1 MTDVDLTQSHVFVDG
16 RLVSAKVERIVQ
28 AIKDYE
34 PEIDVQWIPPEAREP
49 DQAAFAIIHRPVG
62 KPDYVCFY
70 VKDESEFDERVLLR
84 LIYNDQR
91 NGERQMTELEAFEKT
106 QALLQKQAWL
116 DQVEEANDIAAFALR
131 TKLNKFTLPDPNNPG
146 RIITIRE

>member
-1 MTDVDLTQSHVFVDG
+1 MTDIDLTQSHVFVDG

-34 PEIDVQWIPPEAREP
+34 PEIDVEWIPPEAREEG
-49 DQAAFAIIHRPVG
+49 QAAFAIIHRPVG
-62 KPDYVCFY
+62 KPHYVCFY
-70 VKDESEFDERVLLR
+70 VKDESEFDERVLLK

-91 NGERQMTELEAFEKT
+91 NGERQMSELEAFEKT
-106 QALLQKQAWL
+106 QALLQRQAWL
-116 DQVEEANDIAAFALR
+116 DKVEEANDIAAFAFR